1 MVFLMVWLGEG
12 RQDGEA
18 AGQHISPGLGLTDF
32 TPEGANSV
40 TGSGQLIVS
49 TRLRHDL
56 AWSFLP
62 ALLKVRWAT
71 GREASPTRNAGKA
84 LDGGAWS
91 STRVETCGSGTDV
104 KLWL

>member
-1 MVFLMVWLGEG
+1 MFLMVWLGEG

-40 TGSGQLIVS
+40 SVSRQIIVS
-49 TRLRHDL
+49 TRLRRDL